1 MNRRISMLAQRT
13 LPTAGSNEPIGNE
26 AAYEKR
32 FIGFQLEGSL
42 DLRPYGDAPVAMALK
57 IGTGS

>member
-1 MNRRISMLAQRT
+1 MLAQQT

-42 DLRPYGDAPVAMALK
+42 DLRPYGDAPVVMALK